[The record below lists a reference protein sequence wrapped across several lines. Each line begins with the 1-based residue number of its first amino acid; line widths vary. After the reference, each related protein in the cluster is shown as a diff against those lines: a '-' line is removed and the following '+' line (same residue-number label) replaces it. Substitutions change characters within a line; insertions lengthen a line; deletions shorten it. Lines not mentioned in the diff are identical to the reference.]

1 MAKREITPPNNSFK
15 HKSKEKELNEAF
27 KEKKEVRPGS
37 VMESRKSLG
46 KKFAETFVSEDVE
59 SVKSYIF
66 SDVIIPMVKDM
77 IVGVINQGADM
88 LFYGRSGGTNYKGRS
103 NGKYGSASYQS
114 YYNGGKQKAY
124 SSGQPTRD
132 TSEITFDTRKLA
144 WDVLE
149 EMRAVVEQYDNLS
162 IIDYHDIVEKVTG
175 FVASSNYTDDRY
187 GWTDLS
193 GVDVKMVRGG
203 RYVLTLPKAVLL
215 D

>member
-1 MAKREITPPNNSFK
+1 MARRELNPPNNSFK
-15 HKSKEKELNEAF
+15 HKNKEKELTEAF
-27 KEKKEVRPGS
+27 DKETRPGS
-37 VMESRKSLG
+37 VMESKKSLG
-46 KKFAETFVSEDVE
+46 RKFAETFVSEDVE

-66 SDVIIPMVKDM
+66 SDVVIPMIKDL
-77 IVGVINQGADM
+77 IVGVINQGTDM
-88 LFYGRSGGTNYKGRS
+88 IFYGRGSGSNYRGRS
-103 NGKYGSASYQS
+103 SSKYGSASYQS
-114 YYNGGKQKAY
+114 YYNGGKQKA
-124 SSGQPTRD
+124 STGQPTRD

-149 EMRAVVEQYDNLS
+149 EMRAVIEQYDNLS

-187 GWTDLS
+187 GWTDLN

-203 RYVLTLPKAVLL
+203 RYILTLPKAVLL

>member
-1 MAKREITPPNNSFK
+1 MAKRELNLPNNSNT
-15 HKSKEKELNEAF
+15 HKAKKVEVREAF
-27 KEKKEVRPGS
+27 EEKKEARPGS
-37 VMESRKSLG
+37 VMESRKTLG
-46 KKFAETFVSEDVE
+46 RKLAETFVSEDME

-66 SDVIIPMVKDM
+66 SDVIIPMIKDM
-77 IVGVINQGADM
+77 IVGVINQGTDM
-88 LFYGRSGGTNYKGRS
+88 LFYGRSGGSSYKGRS
-103 NGKYGSASYQS
+103 SGKYGTASYQS
-114 YYNGGKQKAY
+114 YYNGNKQKAV
-124 SSGQPTRD
+124 SGGQPTRD

-149 EMRAVVEQYDNLS
+149 EMRAVIEQYDNLS

-187 GWTDLS
+187 GWTDLN

-203 RYVLTLPKAVLL
+203 RYILTLPKAVLL